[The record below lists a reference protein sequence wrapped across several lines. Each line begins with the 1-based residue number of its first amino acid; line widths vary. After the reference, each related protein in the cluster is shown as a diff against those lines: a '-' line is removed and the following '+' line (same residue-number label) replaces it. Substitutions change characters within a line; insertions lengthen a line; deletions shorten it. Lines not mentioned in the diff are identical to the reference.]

1 MLKQWQN
8 IFHVIVN
15 ANSIAKHV
23 IQIKN
28 GIMKHVNMNVKNYRA
43 CKWHYSW
50 NPSTCICAN
59 SKYLKSKVD
68 DSKIL
73 CDEIIYLKCILST
86 KKRNIIGTNVTSIA
100 SINSHSKK

>member
-1 MLKQWQN
+1 M
-8 IFHVIVN
+8 IVN
-15 ANSIAKHV
+15 ANLVAKHL

-28 GIMKHVNMNVKNYRA
+28 QIMKHVNVNVKSYRA
-43 CKWHYSW
+43 CKRHYIW

-73 CDEIIYLKCILST
+73 CDEIIYVKYILST
-86 KKRNIIGTNVTSIA
+86 KKRNTIGTNVTSAA

>member
-1 MLKQWQN
+1 M
-8 IFHVIVN
+8 IVN
-15 ANSIAKHV
+15 ANLVAKHL

-28 GIMKHVNMNVKNYRA
+28 QIMKHVNVNVKSYRA
-43 CKWHYSW
+43 CKRHYSW

-73 CDEIIYLKCILST
+73 CDVIIYLKYILST